1 MPRPPREP
9 QNSASEKK
17 EFYSTLEAA
26 DLLGVSFQTVARWM
40 DRGYLQGWRTP
51 GGHRFINASS
61 LEEMLRKGQ
70 TSTTREAPAAS
81 AGLRILAVDDSAD
94 DLLLLRA
101 TLLSVFP
108 NASISTADNAFA
120 ALISIGMASPDVLIT
135 DIMMPDVDGVEMI
148 RNLRENP
155 QTSSIMVIVVS
166 SYREKALA
174 QKFGPLPEGVP
185 FLSKPVQAEALQA
198 LIPDAEARD
207 RQLRAAEGKLRA
219 AEGR

>member
-51 GGHRFINASS
+51 GGHRFINATS
-61 LEEMLRKGQ
+61 LDEMLRKGQ

-120 ALISIGMASPDVLIT
+120 A
-135 DIMMPDVDGVEMI
+135 
-148 RNLRENP
+148 
-155 QTSSIMVIVVS
+155 
-166 SYREKALA
+166 
-174 QKFGPLPEGVP
+174 
-185 FLSKPVQAEALQA
+185 
-198 LIPDAEARD
+198 
-207 RQLRAAEGKLRA
+207 
-219 AEGR
+219 